1 MNKPP
6 FPTIAT
12 ADRIKPGRTP
22 TQFRVNGLSAVTHH
36 PAAISLT
43 GSKQGA
49 VDANRRDALKRGG
62 I

>member
-22 TQFRVNGLSAVTHH
+22 TQFRVNGLSAVTNH
-36 PAAISLT
+36 PGAITVTGRDQGQADAAKRHALT
-43 GSKQGA
+43 K
-49 VDANRRDALKRGG
+49 GG

>member
-1 MNKPP
+1 MKAP

-22 TQFRVNGLSAVTHH
+22 TQFRVNGLSNVTHH
-36 PAAISLT
+36 HAAITVT
-43 GSKQGA
+43 GRAQG
-49 VDANRRDALKRGG
+49 DRDSLKRHALVKGG

>member
-1 MNKPP
+1 MKAP

-22 TQFRVNGLSAVTHH
+22 TQFRVNGLSNVTHH

-49 VDANRRDALKRGG
+49 VDANKRHALVKGG